1 MVMCIIYMYTQYTL
15 CIVCVHI
22 CNVNTYIYIYIYILC
37 ALEILLYATFM
48 HGPSR
53 YTHSI
58 RGIIYR
64 HRYMVE
70 PLDAPEPLDAD
81 MPSRGRGRTGEPSE
95 GHGPFGCLTGI
106 VSCHYSVAMA
116 PVMAPNQHMSL
127 VGLGCWSNLCGAG
140 DAGQGEAGRE
150 TSPKRAEANR

>member
-22 CNVNTYIYIYIYILC
+22 CNVNTYIYILC
-37 ALEILLYATFM
+37 ALEILFYATFM

-81 MPSRGRGRTGEPSE
+81 MPSRGRGRTVRRRRRWSRRGR
-95 GHGPFGCLTGI
+95 TGNI
-106 VSCHYSVAMA
+106 T
-116 PVMAPNQHMSL
+116 
-127 VGLGCWSNLCGAG
+127 
-140 DAGQGEAGRE
+140 E
-150 TSPKRAEANR
+150 TRGGKQIEEKD